1 MKLNWFSSFVSLA
14 LTPLLV
20 TLPIC
25 AQSPTPGLP
34 SAGEPAEVLQI
45 RLVDA
50 EQKPVQAGSRSVNGF
65 KVEVTDSAGA
75 AVKDAAVVFRLPDS
89 GATGSFA
96 DGTHS
101 AVVYTTSSGNA
112 DTGPVQWSGE
122 PGPTTLRITATKSN
136 SHAGLLFEQ
145 AIAPNQPESPKSL
158 AAIPAKPALP
168 PPAPAQ
174 IASPQA
180 PVIISSSPGT
190 ATTTAKPEPA
200 TPIAKEPS
208 VSVTRTSNQ
217 PGISQH
223 SGKAKWFIIAA
234 VAAGAGIGFAMAG
247 KGKSSSGTTTQ
258 SSSTSIGSP
267 TVSIG
272 NP

>member
-1 MKLNWFSSFVSLA
+1 MKVNWFSSFVSLS

-20 TLPIC
+20 ALPIC
-25 AQSPTPGLP
+25 AQSPTPGTP
-34 SAGEPAEVLQI
+34 GAGEPAEIFQI
-45 RLVDA
+45 RMVGAD
-50 EQKPVQAGSRSVNGF
+50 QKSVQVGSRSISGF
-65 KVEVTDSAGA
+65 KVEVTDSAGTSI
-75 AVKDAAVVFRLPDS
+75 KDAAVVFRLPDI
-89 GATGSFA
+89 GATGTFA
-96 DGTHS
+96 DGSHS
-101 AVVYTTSSGNA
+101 AVAYTNSSGIA
-112 DTGPVQWSGE
+112 ETGPVQWSGA
-122 PGPTTLRITATKSN
+122 PGSATLRITATKTN

-145 AIAPNQPESPKSL
+145 AVTSNQPEIAQL
-158 AAIPAKPALP
+158 AAPAAAKPTL

-174 IASPQA
+174 VVSPEA
-180 PVIISSSPGT
+180 PVIVSSSPAS
-190 ATTTAKPEPA
+190 ATTAAKPDTS

-223 SGKAKWFIIAA
+223 SGKTKWFIIAA

-247 KGKSSSGTTTQ
+247 KGKSSGSTSTQTSG
-258 SSSTSIGSP
+258 TSIGSP